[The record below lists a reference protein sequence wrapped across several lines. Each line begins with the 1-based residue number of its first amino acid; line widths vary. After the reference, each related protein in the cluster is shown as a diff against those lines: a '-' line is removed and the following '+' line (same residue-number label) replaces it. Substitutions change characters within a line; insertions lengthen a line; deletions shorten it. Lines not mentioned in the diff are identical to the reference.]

1 MDDQKARAARND
13 VIRPLLC
20 DNPEAR
26 RSSEAVATHDMT
38 QFLEAFEGYFRPP
51 DERFATIFE
60 LEAIAP
66 SSALALQR
74 LKQLSFATLTLSG
87 YYVAVMIVE
96 SSAEFV
102 GSAGLAILEC
112 IIMRQTSIFP
122 TRGRSLAHVSH
133 MARAFTMFLSLTIAK
148 GFAILYSTYDA
159 CKMPSEALGELECS
173 HLRWVSTCVVAINGY
188 FVYVAMLVFSRL
200 CEDYT
205 LILASRRI
213 ERTTSKTCDD
223 GVV

>member
-1 MDDQKARAARND
+1 
-13 VIRPLLC
+13 
-20 DNPEAR
+20 
-26 RSSEAVATHDMT
+26 MT
-38 QFLEAFEGYFRPP
+38 QFLEAFEGYFRPL

-60 LEAIAP
+60 LDEISPA
-66 SSALALQR
+66 SALMLQR
-74 LKQLSFATLTLSG
+74 LKHLSVATLLMSV

-122 TRGRSLAHVSH
+122 ARGRSLAHVSH
-133 MARAFTMFLSLTIAK
+133 MTRAFTMFLSLTIAK

-159 CKMPSEALGELECS
+159 CKMPTETLGELECS
-173 HLRWVSTCVVAINGY
+173 HLRWVTTCVIAINGY

-205 LILASRRI
+205 LVLASRARI
-213 ERTTSKTCDD
+213 ERTTSK
-223 GVV
+223 GVDEAVV